1 MQRFNSTS
9 ESPSP
14 LYSHSSF
21 LLRGDEPNLNPTRFF
36 DPQLSFQQH
45 YAVDLSS
52 MFGAKSNNDA
62 VAASNLQYGTFNTN
76 FGSASSSGMGDNT
89 QKTEDTSTEDIDT
102 DDKINQCF
110 STVSWCNG
118 VENEGLVVV
127 DSKEQCKTK
136 DKSEEQKN
144 LRRLVQN
151 REAAR
156 KSRLR
161 KKAYVQQLENSR
173 LKLAQIEQELQQ
185 VHQQGAFVA
194 NGVAADHGHS
204 VGGSSNSGALAFD
217 MDYARWVDEHQRLID
232 GIRSAINSQMGD
244 NELHLLVDGVIMH
257 YDELYRLKR
266 IGAKADVFHI
276 LSGLWITPAERC
288 FMWLGG
294 YRSSELLKIVRNHL
308 DPLTDQQL
316 MGIYNLQHS
325 SQQAE
330 DALSQGMEALQQSLS
345 ETLSSTTNGS
355 GNVAEYMGQMA
366 IAMAKL
372 ATLETF
378 IHQADLLRQQT
389 LQQLRRILTA
399 HQAARALVVLNDYV
413 LRIRALNSLWLAC
426 PKESH

>member
-1 MQRFNSTS
+1 MQRLNATT
-9 ESPSP
+9 ESSSP

-21 LLRGDEPNLNPTRFF
+21 LLRGDESNLNPTRFF
-36 DPQLSFQQH
+36 DPHLSFQQH

-52 MFGAKSNNDA
+52 MFGAKSNNVA

-89 QKTEDTSTEDIDT
+89 QKTEETSTEDIDA
-102 DDKINQCF
+102 DDKNNQCF
-110 STVSWCNG
+110 SAVSWCNG
-118 VENEGLVVV
+118 VENEALVVV
-127 DSKEQCKTK
+127 DSKDQCRNKE
-136 DKSEEQKN
+136 KSEEQKN

-161 KKAYVQQLENSR
+161 KKAYVQQLESSR

-185 VHQQGAFVA
+185 VHQQSVFVA
-194 NGVAADHGHS
+194 TGVAADHGHS
-204 VGGSSNSGALAFD
+204 VVGNSALAFD
-217 MDYARWVDEHQRLID
+217 MDYARWVDEHQRLIN
-232 GIRSAINSQMGD
+232 GIRSALNSQMGD
-244 NELHLLVDGVIMH
+244 NELHLLVDGVLTH

-266 IGAKADVFHI
+266 VGAKADVFHI

-294 YRSSELLKIVRNHL
+294 HRSSELLKIVRNHI

-399 HQAARALVVLNDYV
+399 HQAARALLVINDYI

-426 PKESH
+426 PKE